1 MDGTRRGLTGLGHDL
16 QLITELRAAQALREP
31 GVFFTLGELRRFDSA
46 VSPLESMAACFAAK
60 EALFKALP
68 PAGRAEGTW
77 FWTDAELIHD
87 SSGAPRFR
95 THQFLADYVDRRG
108 LRVTVSI
115 SHSGGFA
122 SSVVIVTSDGPVA
135 EGNGV
140 YLEES
145 RLTILMRPNDLD
157 SLSHV
162 NNAVV
167 VEYLEAG
174 RWDWLARQGLAHGD
188 GIIAVVAR
196 SEIDYL
202 AEIPRGEVEVRTH
215 LESPT
220 AQELDEDTLT
230 FRARFRQ
237 RVYRAGMDTPAVNAL
252 VTVAFL
258 DATQRCLVSLQDFL
272 AASAP
277 GYDIAPEDRDA

>member
-1 MDGTRRGLTGLGHDL
+1 VDGTRRELTGLGHDL
-16 QLITELRAAQALREP
+16 QLVSELEAAQALREP
-31 GVFFTLGELRRFDSA
+31 GIFFTPGELRRFDSA
-46 VSPLESMAACFAAK
+46 AVPLESMAACFAAK

-68 PAGRAEGTW
+68 PPQQGGCTW
-77 FWTDAELIHD
+77 FWTDAELTHD

-95 THQFLADYVDRRG
+95 THQSLADYLDRRG
-108 LRVTVSI
+108 LRVCVSI

-122 SSVVIVTSDGPVA
+122 SSVVIVTREDPVV

-145 RLTILMRPNDLD
+145 RLTIPVRPNDLD
-157 SLSHV
+157 ALGHV

-174 RWDWLARQGLAHGD
+174 RWDWLGRQGLTHGD

-196 SEIDYL
+196 TEVDYL
-202 AEIPRGEVEVRTH
+202 AEISRGEVEVRTR

-220 AQELDEDTLT
+220 ARELDDDTLT

-237 RVYRAGMDTPAVNAL
+237 RVYRPGMDTPAVDAL

-258 DATQRCLVSLQDFL
+258 DAAQRCLVSLQDFL
-272 AASAP
+272 TASVP
-277 GYDIAPEDRDA
+277 D